1 MEREN
6 LRKSSVLWY
15 FLFNVMM
22 GLLIGPSVVGGAV
35 KEMITVHNSPVK
47 KRIVLIGAS
56 IGKAWNIEKLPE
68 RIHNPDVILEYV
80 GSGTFDKGPQL
91 ADVLRRTELPHAVI
105 FKECAA
111 YFPGDMGVYKKS
123 METWVQECRV
133 KGVVPVLTTVVPVTR
148 LHSPKKFL
156 IDIVKLRNPF
166 KFGGPFQQKRWKAIL
181 EYNNRIRDYAKK
193 QGLPLLDLEAALRYS
208 EKDRHLQSRWA
219 RYDGL
224 HLKLA
229 AYKVL
234 DGVLS
239 SLLNGMR
246 WEPASDRPSSE

>member
-1 MEREN
+1 
-6 LRKSSVLWY
+6 
-15 FLFNVMM
+15 MM

>member
-1 MEREN
+1 LEREN

-15 FLFNVMM
+15 FLFNGMM
-22 GLLIGPSVVGGAV
+22 GLLIGPSAVGGLV

-68 RIHNPDVILEYV
+68 RIHNPDFILEYV

-91 ADVLRRTELPHAVI
+91 ADVLRRTELPYAVI

-111 YFPGDMGVYKKS
+111 YFPGDMGVYEKS

-156 IDIVKLRNPF
+156 IDIIKLRNPF

-181 EYNNRIRDYAKK
+181 EYNDRIRDYAKK

-219 RYDGL
+219 KYDGL

-246 WEPASDRPSSE
+246 W